1 MSVTQPVGATPP
13 PPRPAGSVLD
23 SSNPLA
29 TNLVG
34 LFIMNEGSGTTDL
47 NLVDGQVANFSG
59 SSSPSWNTSDPS
71 VVFNG
76 GGSLNSYMNAG
87 TDLAFDK
94 LTTSQTTIVAK
105 VYVTA
110 LATGG
115 VCEKNDDNAADS
127 GFLFGWDSSGTL
139 RLTVEK
145 ASTNMRVATGAGAIA
160 SGQWA
165 QVAFTWDGT
174 VGLASGA
181 HLYLNG
187 VEQSKASSS
196 NGSGNLGYANATN
209 QPFRIGNASFDIPG
223 SLNGKLAYLAVY
235 KGWILSPPEMSQL
248 DTQLPIH

>member
-139 RLTVEK
+139 SLHLGRHGGTGVCRSPLRQRRRTIKSELFQRQRQSRIRERDESAVPHRERQLRHSRLTQRQAGVFGCLQRTDSVAAGDLPTRHT
-145 ASTNMRVATGAGAIA
+145 ASYPLDGEWPLGLGQAG
-160 SGQWA
+160 G
-165 QVAFTWDGT
+165 
-174 VGLASGA
+174 
-181 HLYLNG
+181 
-187 VEQSKASSS
+187 
-196 NGSGNLGYANATN
+196 
-209 QPFRIGNASFDIPG
+209 FRRRS
-223 SLNGKLAYLAVY
+223 
-235 KGWILSPPEMSQL
+235 EC
-248 DTQLPIH
+248 